1 MVILT
6 KQERELFDKYFLG
19 WSDSLKLSHDMRAV
33 LIDAILSYEFPVKLM
48 KVFFDKKTSL
58 KQVIETLIEFKIPM
72 ELIAKIDEVT
82 VREFEADNAKANEEN
97 NDEVAGAKDSAT
109 DLALAP
115 ASSTL
120 NNSVLDSL
128 PKKKPVKL
136 VLETKEGD
144 ETAKDQSKVELPG
157 SGGDLPIPP
166 KSVIIRTP
174 SANSDSKVED
184 SNRKAGLGL
193 VVGDEEE
200 TGDKPEGKAKGKNW
214 LSSIKLPFG
223 KKEKGSNVL
232 TPSRTTRPNRLG
244 SGFSQSSD
252 GGSLSGKGAK
262 IGFIAL
268 AVLIILISA
277 GVLWRLGNENGEYNS
292 SDNSSATS
300 LGLSTCTT
308 AEGLPG
314 VIRYNVTPNAE
325 LFGLSGFV
333 DSQRS
338 LPYVNSALAF
348 EQGKS
353 YQAIIAGENY
363 RVGLAPDVS
372 VFAPVSSFT
381 QTGSECVQ
389 ELAVEVLTRGI
400 ENQQRASVQLAYKID
415 FSHWS
420 GLLVVLSLI
429 SILGFTAITLF
440 MSGGKI
446 KDFVLMVVL
455 VGGTGYFVSKSD
467 WEPSIFFLFYFFMY
481 ILSVALGSKSE
492 LQEQSDS
499 FNAGNQLRLPQSM
512 ETLFKSLSRGWG
524 IVGGYDWSQSAIY
537 SALMM
542 FIGAVYPSASPLV
555 RAFDSQIMAIGIGG
569 LFVVFSCAM
578 EAWRRGLLGDW
589 IAFALGFIGLL
600 DFGIYYSAF
609 GSNPPNIFDF
619 SPAAVAVLGWTATF
633 IIAVLA
639 NFGAQATSERTEL
652 QRDRMADGMLFF
664 SSMKLVAVL
673 SYIFYYL
680 M

>member
-1 MVILT
+1 MAILT
-6 KQERELFDKYFLG
+6 DKEKELFDKYFLG

-58 KQVIETLIEFKIPM
+58 KQVIDTLIDFKIPM
-72 ELIAKIDEVT
+72 ELIAKIDVVT
-82 VREFEADNAKANEEN
+82 VREFEADKANANNKNQVEE
-97 NDEVAGAKDSAT
+97 AGAKDSAT
-109 DLALAP
+109 DLALTP
-115 ASSTL
+115 ASASPL
-120 NNSVLDSL
+120 NSVLGSL
-128 PKKKPVKL
+128 PKKKVVLEPL
-136 VLETKEGD
+136 VLETKEGGEVATQIGTLRPPSTLRRTGTPLVLAD
-144 ETAKDQSKVELPG
+144 EGNATVSNAEEGEESGDSEGDVVLEADVDKTSALKKKGGLASLKEKATNIAKS
-157 SGGDLPIPP
+157 I
-166 KSVIIRTP
+166 
-174 SANSDSKVED
+174 SA
-184 SNRKAGLGL
+184 
-193 VVGDEEE
+193 
-200 TGDKPEGKAKGKNW
+200 
-214 LSSIKLPFG
+214 G
-223 KKEKGSNVL
+223 KKEKGSNFL
-232 TPSRTTRPNRLG
+232 TPSRTTRPNRFG
-244 SGFSQSSD
+244 

-268 AVLIILISA
+268 AVLILLISA

-308 AEGLPG
+308 ADGLPG

-333 DSQRS
+333 DSQRT

-446 KDFVLMVVL
+446 KDFVLMVVA
-455 VGGTGYFVSKSD
+455 VGGTGFFVSKSD
-467 WEPSIFFLFYFFMY
+467 WEPLIFFLFYFFMY

-664 SSMKLVAVL
+664 SAMKLVAVL
-673 SYIFYYL
+673 GYIFYYL